1 MLRST
6 FYTYTVNSHIHG
18 HKLKAPTSARRDL
31 LLRVVTTPG
40 VATFTPTG
48 PEFRYTDE
56 SGRERYARIPLT
68 VVLADQSLQ
77 YWAIGDPDSPSEDL
91 RACRAQ
97 AARLGRKHIAIP
109 DTLALNPVEFSN
121 RWEAHT
127 LLYQGRQFRTQ
138 DAESKALIAT
148 HRRRRTLGELAEE
161 VRLSPTQM
169 KVVFLRAWLRKRVEW
184 DITATPLSMSLE
196 VMQ

>member
-18 HKLKAPTSARRDL
+18 HKLKAPTAARRDL
-31 LLRVVTTPG
+31 LLRAVTTPG

-48 PEFRYTDE
+48 PEFGYTDE
-56 SGRERYARIPLT
+56 SGRKRYARIPLT

-77 YWAIGDPDSPSEDL
+77 YWDIGDPDSPSADL

-97 AARLGRKHIAIP
+97 AERLGRQHIAIP

-127 LLYQGRQFRTQ
+127 LLYQGRHFKSE
-138 DAESKALIAT
+138 DAESKALLAT
-148 HRRRRTLGELAEE
+148 HRRRRSLGELAEE
-161 VRLSPTQM
+161 LRLNTTQM
-169 KVVFLRAWLRKRVEW
+169 KVVFLRAWLRKRFAW
-184 DITATPLSMSLE
+184 DITATPLSVSLE
-196 VMQ
+196 VMR